1 MPKATGT
8 EARIRTGRLEL
19 LPLVVDDADE
29 MVEVL
34 GDQRLHDFIGGRPAT
49 LEELRTRYAVLADA
63 HSPDGSQ
70 EWRNWILRLRDG
82 TAVGTVQATIVEDGR
97 AAEIAWVVGT
107 PWQGRGLASEAAIG
121 LVAWLEA
128 RGVRTITAH
137 VHPDHRASAAVAA
150 RAGLEQTGER
160 HAGELLWRRI
170 TAER

>member
-1 MPKATGT
+1 MPGAAGA

-19 LPLVVDDADE
+19 EPLTAGDADE
-29 MVEVL
+29 MVGVL

-49 LEELRTRYAVLADA
+49 LEELRARYAVLADGR
-63 HSPDGSQ
+63 SPDGTQ

-82 TAVGTVQATIVEDGR
+82 TAVGTVQATIVDDGR

-128 RGVRTITAH
+128 RRVRTITAH

-150 RAGLEQTGER
+150 RAGLEPTGER
-160 HAGELLWRRI
+160 HAGELVWRRI
-170 TAER
+170 AARR